1 MTLPH
6 NEEVNQILC
15 NLLSNIQNLMCTLQ
29 HTSTKTKLI
38 QGSNSTWLIAT
49 VENSSSS
56 GFAIDIQSI
65 KVSVI
70 GTKRTIKAEG
80 SPLSLLHSW
89 LQQALC
95 NTVPFARQPLFP
107 AWVPIFTCSKDIII
121 NSNPFTPHKYPIW
134 CGKLHGHSTY
144 IYNILDNNSVHCL
157 EENLVEIL

>member
-80 SPLSLLHSW
+80 SPLSLLHS
-89 LQQALC
+89 
-95 NTVPFARQPLFP
+95 
-107 AWVPIFTCSKDIII
+107 
-121 NSNPFTPHKYPIW
+121 
-134 CGKLHGHSTY
+134 
-144 IYNILDNNSVHCL
+144 
-157 EENLVEIL
+157 